1 MPQRDDPRYKK
12 AGKDSTGDTIPVPEP
27 EPEVEIDQESES
39 ED

>member
-12 AGKDSTGDTIPVPEP
+12 AGKDSTGDTIPEP